1 MSIKNIQVETGK
13 LSVGNRDWTKP
24 GIPDVLGNGEL
35 TCPGIS
41 IFGDSIAGGFKAC
54 VNIGPPIGNLGKT
67 LPNSLW
73 VEGISIFVGA
83 VNNFGVTTHYGMTTL
98 YGVTIKNAASLK
110 NGVSM
115 KNGLGVANLNVQD
128 NTTHTIAGSVTV
140 GGVLA
145 VGGNCTASNFF
156 GNIALCPGKKNFDI
170 PHPTKKDHRLRHV
183 CVEGPTADVYIR
195 GKLTDSNVI
204 NLPDYW
210 KELVDLDGI
219 TVQLQPIGDRHFH
232 LNVVEITDQKI
243 IVKEADD
250 KPFECFYHVYGER
263 KDCERNIAEYKG
275 LTIDDYPGDNTES
288 IINGV

>member
-41 IFGDSIAGGFKAC
+41 IFGDTIAGGFKAC

-128 NTTHTIAGSVTV
+128 NTTHTVAGSMTV

-156 GNIALCPGKKNFDI
+156 GNIAMCPGKKNFDI

-195 GKLTDSNVI
+195 GKLTDGNVI

-210 KELVDLDGI
+210 KQLVDLDGI
-219 TVQLQPIGDRHFH
+219 TVNLTPFGVHQELFVKSVEDGR
-232 LNVVEITDQKI
+232 VVVSNNGAGPVNCYYYI
-243 IVKEADD
+243 
-250 KPFECFYHVYGER
+250 HGER
-263 KDCERNIAEYKG
+263 KDCERNIAEYEG
-275 LTIDDYPGDNTES
+275 LTISDYPGDNKES

>member
-1 MSIKNIQVETGK
+1 MSIKNVQVETGK

-41 IFGDSIAGGFKAC
+41 IFGDSIAGGFKAA
-54 VNIGPPIGNLGKT
+54 VNIGPPLANLGKT

-73 VEGISIFVGA
+73 VEGSSVFIGM
-83 VNNFGVTTHYGMTTL
+83 VNNFGLTYHYGMTTM
-98 YGVTIKNAASLK
+98 YGVTIKNALSLK
-110 NGVSM
+110 NGVDI
-115 KNGLGVANLNVQD
+115 KNAIGVGNGPVQD
-128 NTTHTIAGSVTV
+128 NTTHTIAGALTV

-145 VGGNCTASNFF
+145 VGGNLTAPMIF
-156 GNIALCPGKKNFDI
+156 GNIAACIGKKNFDI

-195 GKLTDSNVI
+195 GKLTDGNVI
-204 NLPDYW
+204 KLPDYW

-219 TVQLQPIGDRHFH
+219 TVNLTPFGVHQELF
-232 LNVVEITDQKI
+232 VKSVEDGRV
-243 IVKEADD
+243 IVSNNGAG
-250 KPFECFYHVYGER
+250 PVNCYYYIHGER
-263 KDCERNIAEYKG
+263 KDCERNIPEYKG
-275 LTIDDYPGDNTES
+275 LTISDYPGDNKES

>member
-1 MSIKNIQVETGK
+1 MSIKNVQVETGK

-41 IFGDSIAGGFKAC
+41 IFGDTIAGGFKAC

-128 NTTHTIAGSVTV
+128 NTTHTVAGSMTV

-195 GKLTDSNVI
+195 GKLTDGNVI
-204 NLPDYW
+204 KLPDYW

-219 TVQLQPIGDRHFH
+219 TVNLTPFGVHQELFVKSVDDGR
-232 LNVVEITDQKI
+232 V
-243 IVKEADD
+243 IVSNNGAG
-250 KPFECFYHVYGER
+250 PVNCYYYIHGER

-275 LTIDDYPGDNTES
+275 LTISDYPGDNKES

>member
-1 MSIKNIQVETGK
+1 MSIKNVQVETGK

-41 IFGDSIAGGFKAC
+41 IFGDTIAGGFKAC

-83 VNNFGVTTHYGMTTL
+83 VNNFGVSTHYGMTTL

-115 KNGLGVANLNVQD
+115 KNGLGVAYLNVQD

-195 GKLTDSNVI
+195 GKLTDGNVI
-204 NLPDYW
+204 KLPDYW

-219 TVQLQPIGDRHFH
+219 TVNLTPFGVHQELF
-232 LNVVEITDQKI
+232 VKSVEDGRV
-243 IVKEADD
+243 IVSNNGAG
-250 KPFECFYHVYGER
+250 PVNCYYYIHGER

-275 LTIDDYPGDNTES
+275 LTISDYPGDNKES

>member
-1 MSIKNIQVETGK
+1 MSIKNVQVETGK
-13 LSVGNRDWTKP
+13 LAVGNRDWTKP

-41 IFGDSIAGGFKAC
+41 IFGDTIAGGFKAC
-54 VNIGPPIGNLGKT
+54 VNIGPPLGNLLGT

-73 VEGISIFVGA
+73 VEGSSVFIGMVS
-83 VNNFGVTTHYGMTTL
+83 NFGLTFHYGMTTM
-98 YGVTIKNAASLK
+98 YGVTIKNAL
-110 NGVSM
+110 SM
-115 KNGLGVANLNVQD
+115 KNGIDIKNALGIGNVQVQD
-128 NTTHTIAGSVTV
+128 NTTHTIAGTLTV
-140 GGVLA
+140 GGVIA
-145 VGGNCTASNFF
+145 AGGNITAPNFF
-156 GNIALCPGKKNFDI
+156 GNIAACIGKKNFDI

-195 GKLTDSNVI
+195 GKLTDGNVI

>member
-1 MSIKNIQVETGK
+1 MSIKYIQVETGK

-41 IFGDSIAGGFKAC
+41 IFGDTIAGGFKAC

-128 NTTHTIAGSVTV
+128 NTTHNIAGALTV

-145 VGGNCTASNFF
+145 VGGNCSAMNFF
-156 GNIALCPGKKNFDI
+156 GNIAMCPGKKNFDI

-195 GKLTDSNVI
+195 GKLNDNSVI
-204 NLPDYW
+204 ILPDYW

-219 TVQLQPIGDRHFH
+219 TVNLTPFGVHQELF
-232 LNVVEITDQKI
+232 VKSVEDGRV
-243 IVKEADD
+243 IVSNNGAG
-250 KPFECFYHVYGER
+250 PVNCYYYIHGER
-263 KDCERNIAEYKG
+263 KDCERNIPEYKG
-275 LTIDDYPGDNTES
+275 LTISDYPGDNKES

>member
-41 IFGDSIAGGFKAC
+41 IFGDTIAGGFKAC

-128 NTTHTIAGSVTV
+128 NTTHTVAGSMTV

-195 GKLTDSNVI
+195 GKLTDGNVI
-204 NLPDYW
+204 KLPDYW

-219 TVQLQPIGDRHFH
+219 TVNLTPFGVHQELF
-232 LNVVEITDQKI
+232 VKSVEDGRV
-243 IVKEADD
+243 IVSNNGAG
-250 KPFECFYHVYGER
+250 PVNCYYYIHGER

-275 LTIDDYPGDNTES
+275 LTISDYPGDNKES

>member
-1 MSIKNIQVETGK
+1 MSIKNVQVETGK

-115 KNGLGVANLNVQD
+115 KNGLGVTNLNVQD
-128 NTTHTIAGSVTV
+128 NTTHTVAGSMTV

-195 GKLTDSNVI
+195 GKLTDGNVI
-204 NLPDYW
+204 KLPDYW

-219 TVQLQPIGDRHFH
+219 TVNLTPFGVHQELF
-232 LNVVEITDQKI
+232 VKSVEDGRV
-243 IVKEADD
+243 IVSNNGAG
-250 KPFECFYHVYGER
+250 PVNCYYYIHGER
-263 KDCERNIAEYKG
+263 KDCERNIPEYKG
-275 LTIDDYPGDNTES
+275 LTISDYPGDNKES

>member
-13 LSVGNRDWTKP
+13 LTVGNRDWTKP

-54 VNIGPPIGNLGKT
+54 VNIGPPLGNLGKT

-73 VEGISIFVGA
+73 VEGSSVFIGA
-83 VNNFGVTTHYGMTTL
+83 VTNFGITTHYGMTTL
-98 YGVTIKNAASLK
+98 YGLTVKNAASLK

-128 NTTHTIAGSVTV
+128 NTTHNIAGSLVV

-195 GKLTDSNVI
+195 GKLNDNSVI
-204 NLPDYW
+204 ILPDYW

-219 TVQLQPIGDRHFH
+219 TVSLTPFGVYQELFVKSIENGR
-232 LNVVEITDQKI
+232 V
-243 IVKEADD
+243 IVSNNAAG
-250 KPFECFYHVYGER
+250 PVNCYYYIHGER

-275 LTIDDYPGDNTES
+275 LTISDYPGDNKES

>member
-1 MSIKNIQVETGK
+1 MSLKNVQVETGK
-13 LSVGNRDWTKP
+13 LAVGNRDWSKP

-41 IFGDSIAGGFKAC
+41 IFGDSIAGGFKAA
-54 VNIGPPIGNLGKT
+54 VNIGPPLANLGKT

-73 VEGISIFVGA
+73 VEGSSVFIGM
-83 VNNFGVTTHYGMTTL
+83 VNNFGLTFHHGMTTMN
-98 YGVTIKNAASLK
+98 GVTIKNTL
-110 NGVSM
+110 SM
-115 KNGLGVANLNVQD
+115 KNGIDIKNALGIGNVTVID
-128 NTTHTIAGSVTV
+128 NTTHTIAGTLTV

-145 VGGNCTASNFF
+145 VGGNCTAPTFI

-195 GKLTDSNVI
+195 GKLTDGNVI
-204 NLPDYW
+204 KLPDYW

-219 TVQLQPIGDRHFH
+219 TVNLTPFGVHQELF
-232 LNVVEITDQKI
+232 VKSVEDGRV
-243 IVKEADD
+243 IVSNNGAG
-250 KPFECFYHVYGER
+250 PVNCYYYIHGER

-275 LTIDDYPGDNTES
+275 LTIGDYPGDNKES

>member
-1 MSIKNIQVETGK
+1 MSLKNVHIETSKLAIGTPDLSK
-13 LSVGNRDWTKP
+13 TTFPDLMGSGTLVNPGVSLFGGALSVG
-24 GIPDVLGNGEL
+24 
-35 TCPGIS
+35 
-41 IFGDSIAGGFKAC
+41 AAKAA
-54 VNIGPPIGNLGKT
+54 VNIGPPLGSLS

-73 VEGISIFVGA
+73 VDGSSVFMGMVS
-83 VNNFGVTTHYGMTTL
+83 NFGLTYHYGMTTM
-98 YGVTIKNAASLK
+98 YGVCIKNAAS
-110 NGVSM
+110 M
-115 KNGLGVANLNVQD
+115 KNGISLKNSLGIGNVQVQD
-128 NTTHTIAGSVTV
+128 NTTHTIAGALTV
-140 GGVLA
+140 GGVIA
-145 VGGNCTASNFF
+145 AGGNVSAPMFF
-156 GNIALCPGKKNFDI
+156 GNIAACIGKKNFDI

-275 LTIDDYPGDNTES
+275 LTIGDYPGDNTES

>member
-1 MSIKNIQVETGK
+1 MSIKNIQVETAK
-13 LSVGNRDWTKP
+13 LSVGNRDWSKP

-54 VNIGPPIGNLGKT
+54 VNIGPPLGNLGKT

-73 VEGISIFVGA
+73 VEGSSVFIGA
-83 VNNFGVTTHYGMTTL
+83 VTNFGITTHYGMTTL
-98 YGVTIKNAASLK
+98 YGLTVKNAASLK

-128 NTTHTIAGSVTV
+128 NTTHNIAGSLVV

-195 GKLTDSNVI
+195 GKLNDNSVI
-204 NLPDYW
+204 ILPDYW

-219 TVQLQPIGDRHFH
+219 TVSLTPFGVYQELFVKSIENGR
-232 LNVVEITDQKI
+232 V
-243 IVKEADD
+243 IVSNNAAG
-250 KPFECFYHVYGER
+250 PVNCYYYIHGER

-275 LTIDDYPGDNTES
+275 LTISDYPGDNKES